1 MRYPIWKP
9 ILLVA
14 AVLLSALLLRT
25 QGLNPGIDLAGG
37 TTLTYSVQ
45 VPESAD
51 ARTAIDDTIEIL
63 KDRVDPRGIRN
74 LVWRSEAGNRLTV
87 QMAQAPPEVGER
99 RRALQEAEQDLLEGN
114 LSERDVEAA
123 LARPAAEREAA
134 LQALVDAHPT
144 QAERLNAVAAAAAE
158 RDAKRAAY
166 EAAEAAGASGGG
178 QEAIDEAAIAL
189 LDARDAYRAE
199 LDALLAETITPA
211 ELDRVLALDTTP
223 APGETVS
230 PREAALEALK
240 EAAPDRVAELER
252 VVAAS
257 DAYDQVKGPLDD
269 PNDLIRL
276 LRGAGVL
283 EFRIAATA
291 GERPADAERYRA
303 LLAEDG
309 PRAGRGE
316 PWRWFP
322 VRDPMDFLDG
332 RERKPFR
339 DALEAAPDQAAE
351 ILTQAN
357 SRARYVF
364 AQHDGDVYMLLANT
378 RGLALTGEDD
388 WTLSR
393 AGVGADQNGAPS
405 VNFGIDPAGA
415 RLMGAMTKAN
425 LQRQMA
431 IVLDGEVYSAPTLQ
445 GAISSQGSIT
455 GNFNNDEA
463 RALVKTLQ
471 AGSLSSTLSYDPIS
485 IKSTGPQL
493 GADNLEAGI
502 KASVVALL
510 VVAVFMVVY
519 YFWAGVVAVVAL
531 AVTMISILGIM
542 AMLDATFTLPGIA
555 GLVLTIG
562 MAVDANVLIFE
573 RIREER
579 VRGAAMPVAVREGFG
594 KAFSSIIDANIT
606 SLLTCVV
613 LYYTATSEIK
623 GFALVLGIGILC
635 TLFAT
640 LFGSRVLFELA
651 VVYLKPRKMTVL
663 PDKVPAIRRALEPD
677 IDWFALRKFFLPFS
691 AAVIVLGG
699 IVLFSRGAD
708 VLDIEFRSG
717 TEVVVEFA
725 EDRSMSLSEAREN
738 LAAYAEGKAA
748 EADPAEQARWRL
760 LESATIVNTRD
771 ALTGEDTGFTISTL
785 LSDAEAVSE
794 AVKTAFAGVL
804 DTTSS
809 ITFAG
814 ANLGVSQAA
823 GIVEPITSADLSSVL
838 DDPTIQADAG
848 DFLGGVAMV
857 LEDLEPA
864 ASPAELTDRIQ
875 RMRRQ
880 PDFAALG
887 YRDFRVV
894 GLDRAGLSSD
904 GEPAYSRVLV
914 LAGDGLT
921 DYAADRAGF
930 DAADGLAAT
939 EWKLVK
945 DALATDSSLA
955 SVTKFDAQVSGTMQ
969 QQALAAMVLSVLV
982 VIAYIALRFGS
993 FRYGLAAI
1001 VALVHDVAAAVGLL
1015 AICGWLYGQSWAQA
1029 FLLDDFKINLA
1040 IVAAILTLI
1049 GYSLNDTIIVFDR
1062 IRENKGRLP
1071 EPTPQIVNDSINQTI
1086 SRTVL
1091 TSGTT
1096 LLAVGTLYLF
1106 GGPGVHG
1113 FAFAMLIGVFVGTYS
1128 SFAIAAPLLLIGG
1141 GKSKAPVVT
1150 GGARATTA

>member
-1 MRYPIWKP
+1 MRYPVWKP
-9 ILLVA
+9 VLLVA
-14 AVLLSALLLRT
+14 VVLLSALLLKT

-87 QMAQAPPEVGER
+87 QMAQAPPEVGDR
-99 RRALQEAEQDLLEGN
+99 RRTLEQAQQAMLDGN
-114 LSERDVEAA
+114 LAERDVEAA
-123 LARPAAEREAA
+123 MGRTGEDRERAVEALVETHPAQAEVLRSLLARAK
-134 LQALVDAHPT
+134 
-144 QAERLNAVAAAAAE
+144 E
-158 RDAKRAAY
+158 RDDRRADY
-166 EAAEAAGASGGG
+166 EAAERADSDQAAVDA
-178 QEAIDEAAIAL
+178 AAIAL
-189 LDARDAYRAE
+189 LEARDAYRAA
-199 LDALLAETITPA
+199 LDTLLAETITPA
-211 ELDRVLALDTTP
+211 ELDRVLTLDREVP
-223 APGETVS
+223 RGEEAS
-230 PREAALEALK
+230 PRDEAVAALKA
-240 EAAPDRVAELER
+240 AAPERAAELDA
-252 VVAAS
+252 VIAAS
-257 DAYDQVKGPLDD
+257 DAYDEVKGPLDD

-283 EFRIAATA
+283 EFRIAATP
-291 GERPADAERYRA
+291 GERPIDVDRYRD
-303 LLAEDG
+303 LLAENG
-309 PRAGRGE
+309 SRAGRGE
-316 PWRWFP
+316 AWRWFP
-322 VRDPMDFLDG
+322 LRDVMGFIDRSEDRPY
-332 RERKPFR
+332 RE
-339 DALEAAPDQAAE
+339 AIEENPDQAAA
-351 ILTQAN
+351 ILQQA
-357 SRARYVF
+357 RPRYHF
-364 AQHDGDVYMLLANT
+364 AQSDGDIFMLLANT
-378 RGLALTGEDD
+378 PGLALTGDD
-388 WTLSR
+388 EWTLNR
-393 AGVGADQNGAPS
+393 ASVGVDQNGAPS
-405 VNFGIDPAGA
+405 VNFGIDNAGA
-415 RLMGAMTKAN
+415 RLMGSMTRNN

-445 GAISSQGSIT
+445 GAISDQGQIT

-463 RALVKTLQ
+463 RSLVKTLQ

-493 GADNLEAGI
+493 GRDNLEAGI
-502 KASVVALL
+502 RASVIALL
-510 VVAVFMVVY
+510 IVAVFMVIY
-519 YFWAGVVAVVAL
+519 YFYAGVVAVTAL
-531 AVTMISILGIM
+531 GVTMAAILGIM

-579 VRGAAMPVAVREGFG
+579 IRGAELPVAVREGFG

-640 LFGSRVLFELA
+640 LFGSRVLFDLA
-651 VVYLKPRKMTVL
+651 LMYIKPRKMLVL
-663 PDKVPAIRRALEPD
+663 PDKIPALRRLLEPD

-691 AAVIVLGG
+691 AAIIVLGG
-699 IVLFSRGAD
+699 AVLFVRGAD

-725 EDRSMSLSEAREN
+725 EGKSMTLPEARRSLE
-738 LAAYAEGKAA
+738 AYAEGRLASAA
-748 EADPAEQARWRL
+748 EGDRTRWQQIAD
-760 LESATIVNTRD
+760 ATVVNTRD
-771 ALTGEDTGFTISTL
+771 AITGDDTGFTIATL
-785 LSDAEAVSE
+785 VSDADVVSE
-794 AVKTAFAGVL
+794 AVKTAFGSVL

-809 ITFAG
+809 ISFAG
-814 ANLGVSQAA
+814 AGRSIDQAA
-823 GIVEPITSADLSSVL
+823 GLVEPITSARLSDVL
-838 DDPTIQADAG
+838 DDPTLRVDAG
-848 DFLGGVAMV
+848 AFLGGVAMV
-857 LEDLEPA
+857 LENLEPA
-864 ASPAELTDRIQ
+864 VSIEELGERIR

-887 YRDFRVV
+887 YREFNVV
-894 GLDRAGLSSD
+894 GLDRAGVTEEGDPAFSRVVVLSS
-904 GEPAYSRVLV
+904 
-914 LAGDGLT
+914 DGLT
-921 DYAADRAGF
+921 DYAADRIGF
-930 DAADGLAAT
+930 DASDGLAAT
-939 EWKLVK
+939 EWKLVQ

-993 FRYGLAAI
+993 FRYGMAAI
-1001 VALVHDVAAAVGLL
+1001 AALVHDVAAAVGLL
-1015 AICGWLYGQSWAQA
+1015 AISGWLYGQSWAQL
-1029 FLLDDFKINLA
+1029 FLLNDFKINLA

-1113 FAFAMLIGVFVGTYS
+1113 FAFTMLIGVFVGTYS

-1141 GKSKAPVVT
+1141 GKSKAPVSANT
-1150 GGARATTA
+1150 PRPATA

>member
-9 ILLVA
+9 VLLASV
-14 AVLLSALLLRT
+14 VLLSALLLWT

-87 QMAQAPPEVGER
+87 QMAQAPPVVGER
-99 RRALQEAEQDLLEGN
+99 RRALEQAQRTLLDGN
-114 LSERDVEAA
+114 LAERDVEAA
-123 LARPAAEREAA
+123 LAQPEDQREAA
-134 LQALVDAHPT
+134 VETLAGAHPA
-144 QAERLNAVAAAAAE
+144 QAEALRGLATLAAE
-158 RDAKRAAY
+158 RDAARVAY
-166 EAAEAAGASGGG
+166 DAAEAAGDA
-178 QEAIDEAAIAL
+178 QDAVDTAALGLI
-189 LDARDAYRAE
+189 DARDAYRAA
-199 LDALLAETITPA
+199 LQTLLAETITPA
-211 ELDRVLALDTTP
+211 ELDRVLTLSVDKP
-223 APGETVS
+223 KGEDLS
-230 PREAALEALK
+230 PRAEALEGLK
-240 EAAPDRVAELER
+240 AGAPERVAELDA

-257 DAYDQVKGPLDD
+257 DAYDEVKGPLDD

-291 GERPADAERYRA
+291 GERPADAVRYRDM
-303 LLAEDG
+303 LSESG

-322 VRDPMDFLDG
+322 LKDPKGFIDG
-332 RERKPFR
+332 RNDRAARKAMEENPE
-339 DALEAAPDQAAE
+339 LSAE
-351 ILTQAN
+351 ILA
-357 SRARYVF
+357 SRRPGYVF
-364 AQHDGDVYMLLANT
+364 AMHDDQVWMLLGNSPGFAM
-378 RGLALTGEDD
+378 TGEDD
-388 WTLSR
+388 WELAS
-393 AGVGADQNGAPS
+393 AGVGVDQNGAPAVTFDLDILGGNLLS
-405 VNFGIDPAGA
+405 
-415 RLMGAMTKAN
+415 RMTRPN
-425 LQRQMA
+425 IGRPMA
-431 IVLDGEVYSAPTLQ
+431 VLLDGQVYTAPNINSELGRQ
-445 GAISSQGSIT
+445 GVQIT

-463 RALVKTLQ
+463 TALAKTLR
-471 AGSLSSTLSYDPIS
+471 AGSLAATLSYDPIS

-493 GADNLEAGI
+493 GRDNLEAGI
-502 KASVVALL
+502 RASVVALL
-510 VVAVFMVVY
+510 IVAVFMIVY
-519 YFWAGVVAVVAL
+519 YFYAGVVAVVAL
-531 AVTMISILGIM
+531 AVTMSTILGIM

-562 MAVDANVLIFE
+562 MAVDANVLVFE

-579 VRGAAMPVAVREGFG
+579 TRGVALPVAVREGFG
-594 KAFSSIIDANIT
+594 KAFSSIIDANVT

-623 GFALVLGIGILC
+623 GFALVLGIGILA

-651 VVYLKPRKMTVL
+651 VVYLKPKSMTVL
-663 PDKVPAIRRALEPD
+663 PDKVTAIRRLLEPNV
-677 IDWFALRKFFLPFS
+677 DWFALRKFFLPFS
-691 AAVIVLGG
+691 AVVIILGG
-699 IVLFSRGAD
+699 IVLFARGSD

-725 EDRSMSLSEAREN
+725 EGKSMDLADARKKLE
-738 LAAYAEGKAA
+738 AYAVAK
-748 EADPAEQARWRL
+748 EASPDADMVTWQH
-760 LESATIVNTRD
+760 LEDATIVNTRD
-771 ALTGEDTGFTISTL
+771 AVTGQDTGFTVSTL
-785 LSDAEAVSE
+785 VTDAEVVSE
-794 AVKTAFAGVL
+794 AVKTAFADVL

-809 ITFAG
+809 ITFSGAG
-814 ANLGVSQAA
+814 RTVDQAA
-823 GIVEPITSADLSSVL
+823 GLVEPVTAADLGAVL
-838 DDPTIQADAG
+838 DDPTLKEDVSP
-848 DFLGGVAMV
+848 FLGGVAMV
-857 LEDLEPA
+857 LENVEPVI
-864 ASPAELTDRIQ
+864 SVESLNDRLR

-887 YRDFRVV
+887 YRDFEVL
-894 GLDRAGLSSD
+894 GLDRAGVDEKGNPAFSRFAVLSSD
-904 GEPAYSRVLV
+904 GQ
-914 LAGDGLT
+914 T
-921 DYAADRAGF
+921 DYVAEPAGF

-939 EWKLVK
+939 EWKLVQ

-969 QQALAAMVLSVLV
+969 EQALAAMVLSILV

-993 FRYGLAAI
+993 FRYGFAAI
-1001 VALVHDVAAAVGLL
+1001 VALIHDVAAAVGLL
-1015 AICGWLYGQSWAQA
+1015 AICGWLYNQEWAQA

-1049 GYSLNDTIIVFDR
+1049 GYSLNDTIIIFDR

-1096 LLAVGTLYLF
+1096 LLAVGTLYLL

-1128 SFAIAAPLLLIGG
+1128 SFAVAAPLLLVSF
-1141 GKSKAPVVT
+1141 GKSKKPVK
-1150 GGARATTA
+1150 AATPAAA